1 MSGAWNGPRSLF
13 LVMNSPAVELLSSA
27 SARAL
32 ELPSLLAL
40 LAELA
45 ATDLGR
51 ERLLRLSPHLDRAAL
66 DEARR
71 RFDETHALVAE
82 RRLVGSFD
90 QPLGGLL
97 EQLGSGRA
105 GLVGQALVQLNDL
118 LAATAEIRNR
128 LLDPAHVDSAGR
140 ERFASLSGLARQLPD
155 LAALSRQIQKCL
167 DRRGEVR
174 EDASP
179 KLSSLRERIRR
190 VRDGLYGELKRHLEV
205 DREHL
210 SEETIPMRG
219 GRLVLVL
226 ASGARGK
233 VPGLV
238 HGRSATGKSFYFE
251 PLSVVESNNN
261 LQQAVEDEEAERQR
275 ILAELLAA
283 ARRALPELQS
293 HASFLGEIDALQAM
307 VRWAQLCGG
316 QLAEM
321 AGADELV
328 IRGGRHPL
336 LDGSFAELRE
346 RSLGQGGHRGRVVPL
361 DLELSKERRTLIVTG
376 PNAGG
381 KTVVLKTVGVLA
393 LLHQC
398 GLPVPAGPGTRLP
411 LLSRLVATV
420 GDEQDLLADR
430 STFSGRLV
438 RLKEAWEMAGEGALV
453 LLDELGSGTDPEE
466 GTALAS
472 ALVEGLLAK
481 GCWTLI
487 TTHLVGVATAA
498 LELPG
503 AGCAAMEFDPQTGA
517 PTYHLI
523 PGPPGGSEA
532 IALARRLHLP
542 AEWLDRAEARLTGEH
557 RDLRRLLT
565 ELERTRVELAAE
577 RDRLERERSGHEL
590 ARARLARE
598 SAALE
603 AERTTLSRRLKSE
616 LEAFRSETRKKLRD
630 EVAKLRTELEGG
642 RRKGLEASAE
652 ARLFAQAPT
661 LPEPEVVD
669 ELPPTL
675 GGRVRHRAFGWEGT
689 LEKLQDTKAEVVVRG
704 KHLRCALEELV
715 GVSAGTPEKQRP
727 TVELRR
733 PVSDALVEPPREL
746 HLIGKRVE
754 PALEEI
760 DAYLDQALLA
770 GEAEVRLVHGHGTGR
785 LRDAVREHLRRH
797 PAVVSSR
804 PGGDNEGGNGATVV
818 VLRAR

>member
-1 MSGAWNGPRSLF
+1 
-13 LVMNSPAVELLSSA
+13 MNSPAMNPPVSELLSDA

-32 ELPSLLAL
+32 ELPQLLAL

-51 ERLLRLSPHLDRAAL
+51 ERLLSLIPHTVREELE
-66 DEARR
+66 EARR
-71 RFDETHALVAE
+71 RFEEAHALVAE

-90 QPLGGLL
+90 QPLGPLL

-105 GLVGQALVQLNDL
+105 GAAGQALVQLNDL
-118 LAATAEIRNR
+118 LAATAEIRQR
-128 LLDPAHVDSAGR
+128 LDDPSLIGPDGAP
-140 ERFASLSGLARQLPD
+140 RFPSLCASARQLPD
-155 LAALSRQIQKCL
+155 LSALSRRIHQCL

-179 KLSSLRERIRR
+179 KLSTLRERIRR
-190 VRDGLYGELKRHLEV
+190 VRDGLYGELKRHLDA

-251 PLSVVESNNN
+251 PLAVVESNNN
-261 LQQAVEDEEAERQR
+261 LQQAVEDEEAERHR
-275 ILAELLAA
+275 ILEELLAA
-283 ARRALPELQS
+283 ARKSLPELQA
-293 HASFLGEIDALQAM
+293 HATFLGEIDALQAI
-307 VRWAQLCGG
+307 VRWATVCDG

-321 AGADELV
+321 AAPSELV
-328 IRGGRHPL
+328 IRAGRHPL
-336 LDGSFAELRE
+336 LDGSFAELRT
-346 RSLGQGGHRGRVVPL
+346 RSLGQSGHRGKVVPL
-361 DLELSKERRTLIVTG
+361 DLELSPQRRALIVTG

-398 GLPVPAGPGTRLP
+398 GLPVPAAPGTRLP
-411 LLSRLVATV
+411 MLEKLVATV

-438 RLKEAWEMAGEGALV
+438 RLQEAWEMAREGALV

-472 ALVEGLLAK
+472 ALVEGLLTK
-481 GCWTLI
+481 RGLTLV
-487 TTHLVGVATAA
+487 TTHLVGVAAAA
-498 LELPG
+498 LELEG
-503 AGCAAMEFDPQTGA
+503 AGCAAMEFDPKTGA

-532 IALARRLHLP
+532 IALARRLNLP
-542 AEWLDRAEARLTGEH
+542 TEWLDRAEARLTGEH

-565 ELERTRVELAAE
+565 ELERTRIELATE

-590 ARARLARE
+590 ARARWSRE

-603 AERTTLSRRLKSE
+603 AERTTLGKRLKSE
-616 LEAFRSETRKKLRD
+616 LESFRTETRKKLRD
-630 EVAKLRTELEGG
+630 EVARLKAELEGG
-642 RRKGLEASAE
+642 RKKGLEAEAE
-652 ARLFAQAPT
+652 SRLFAVAPK
-661 LPEPEVVD
+661 LAEPERLE

-675 GGRVRHRAFGWEGT
+675 GGRVRHRALGWEGK
-689 LEKLQDTKAEVVVRG
+689 LEKVHDGKAEVVVRG
-704 KHLRCALEELV
+704 KHVRCVLGELV
-715 GVSAGTPEKQRP
+715 GLATPAAEQRRAS
-727 TVELRR
+727 VELRR
-733 PVSDALVEPPREL
+733 PASDASVEPPREL

-754 PALEEI
+754 PALEELEV
-760 DAYLDQALLA
+760 YLDQALLA
-770 GEAEVRLVHGHGTGR
+770 GEQEVRVVHGHGTGR

-797 PAVVSSR
+797 AAVASSR
-804 PGGDNEGGNGATVV
+804 PGADNEGGNGATVV
-818 VLRAR
+818 SLRVQ